1 MGNNAKCDLEN
12 NKGSNVVRAY
22 GTGIIHVPRIYGMEK
37 NILNVVQ
44 KKGEKCAFVWY
55 NCICYITILCI
66 SYTRCK

>member
-37 NILNVVQ
+37 KSLM
-44 KKGEKCAFVWY
+44 
-55 NCICYITILCI
+55 
-66 SYTRCK
+66 